1 MDKDTKE
8 AIEIIEDTLGAI
20 ELLSPMRLSNYI
32 NANRRKL
39 HEIITR
45 DKEN

>member
-8 AIEIIEDTLGAI
+8 AIEIIEEILVAI
-20 ELLSPMRLSNYI
+20 ELVSPIRLSNYI

>member
-8 AIEIIEDTLGAI
+8 AIEIIEEILVAI
-20 ELLSPMRLSNYI
+20 ELVSPIRLSNYI

-39 HEIITR
+39 HEIITC